1 MTTKLYVRRNEWT
14 DLYNAVL
21 IGITD
26 DIEGTEVKLI
36 KNEMIK
42 GEFIKIYNIK
52 VGDDKRIL
60 KRIEE
65 HKIGDNNGGFY
76 SRFVIEILDEI
87 IGFNP

>member
-1 MTTKLYVRRNEWT
+1 
-14 DLYNAVL
+14 
-21 IGITD
+21 
-26 DIEGTEVKLI
+26 
-36 KNEMIK
+36 MIK
-42 GEFIKIYNIK
+42 GEFIKIYDIK
-52 VGDDKRIL
+52 AGDDKRIL